1 MAARYILY
9 IEDQPDIIDLVRL
22 ALRRMDV
29 QVHSALDGEQGI
41 RLMRELKPDLVL
53 LDLMLPGWD
62 GWQVR
67 DLMLA
72 DPELRSIPVV
82 LVTARMPIS
91 LGSDGDPLPPADA
104 YITKPFALSDMRSTI
119 ERVLDR
125 ALALAN

>member
-1 MAARYILY
+1 MAAKSILY

-29 QVHSALDGEQGI
+29 LVHSAVDGEQGI
-41 RLMRELKPDLVL
+41 RRMRELKPDLVL

-62 GWQVR
+62 GWHVR

-72 DPELRSIPVV
+72 DPELREIPVV
-82 LVTARMPIS
+82 LVTARMPIN
-91 LGSDGDPLPPADA
+91 LGSEGDALPPADA

-119 ERVLDR
+119 ERILVQ
-125 ALALAN
+125 APALAN